1 MKGMKIAIFLNA
13 LGSTIMSLAV
23 PVIIASIC
31 VLIWGTLFS
40 FAMGLFVSYVFV
52 HEYMET
58 KKAANVLIQMSTKRD
73 DEAMKAFIQV
83 IQELSDELED
93 NDDEKDN

>member
-1 MKGMKIAIFLNA
+1 MKGMKVAIFLNA

-31 VLIWGTLFS
+31 VLIWGTQFA
-40 FAMGLFVSYVFV
+40 FAMGLFISYVFV

-58 KKAANVLIQMSTKRD
+58 SKAANVLIQMSTKRND
-73 DEAMKAFIQV
+73 DSMKELIQV
-83 IQELSDELED
+83 LQELNDELED
-93 NDDEKDN
+93 DDDEKDN

>member
-1 MKGMKIAIFLNA
+1 MKGMKIAILLNA
-13 LGSTIMSLAV
+13 LGSTIISLAV
-23 PVIIASIC
+23 PVIIASLC
-31 VLIWGTLFS
+31 VLIWGTQFA

-73 DEAMKAFIQV
+73 DEAMKAFVQV
-83 IQELSDELED
+83 LQELSDELED
-93 NDDEKDN
+93 DDNEKDN